1 MTFKQLISH
10 SIFLGICAAFLSTVY
25 RPTNA
30 PAFAFFTTAAAY
42 IFLRLSLISSR
53 QKLPA
58 IAISTM
64 LMACGIGA
72 GFTLSIDQKTTAAF
86 AAVMLSLYIVP
97 GRFSLRNKAYLKP
110 ITIGLCWSLMTVGL
124 AFDNNLFFLP
134 NDHSAFEMFL
144 QIFFLTFFLSLLYD
158 YRDVIFLKSQ
168 EKTLPKILSEKK
180 FYLLLWIALVA
191 TFVGFI
197 LVAKN
202 THASVAYFI
211 GCIYILFLFK
221 KIKTLSYARA
231 TWLADVGF
239 VVYGLA
245 YIALTYLFS

>member
-30 PAFAFFTTAAAY
+30 PAFVFFTTAAAY

-97 GRFSLRNKAYLKP
+97 GRFSLRNKSYLKP

-134 NDHSAFEMFL
+134 NDHSAFEIFL

-158 YRDVIFLKSQ
+158 YRDVIFLYSQ

-180 FYLLLWIALVA
+180 FYRILWITLVA
-191 TFVGFI
+191 SFVGFI
-197 LVAKN
+197 LFAKN
-202 THASVAYFI
+202 THTSMAYFFT
-211 GCIYILFLFK
+211 CIYILFLLNK
-221 KIKTLSYARA
+221 AKTLNYIRM
-231 TWLADVGF
+231 TWFTDAGF
-239 VVYGLA
+239 IVY
-245 YIALTYLFS
+245 ALTMIILNFFN